1 MIAAAV
7 ASGIKAELAAGLAA
21 LRLDVPSRARQKL
34 TAYVE
39 LLAKWNRIY
48 NLTAIR
54 EPERMVTHHVLDSLS
69 VLPALVPLL
78 AVPTCVR
85 MLDVGAGAGLPGI
98 PLAIARPDWDVT
110 LLDSS
115 QKKVAFMTQTAIEL
129 ELGNVKAHAARV
141 EQFAAH
147 APFEVVIARAFS
159 ALAAFVRC
167 SARHLAP
174 GGRLV
179 AMKGIYPEE
188 ELATLPRD
196 IKVLA
201 ITALTVPGLAAE
213 RHLVVMEQRDAST
226 RAPR

>member
-1 MIAAAV
+1 MITVV
-7 ASGIKAELAAGLAA
+7 ASGLAAELAAGLAV
-21 LRLDVPSRARQKL
+21 LGLDVPARARQKL

-39 LLAKWNRIY
+39 LLSKWNRTY

-78 AVPTCVR
+78 AEPAGVR

-110 LLDSS
+110 LLDSR

-129 ELGNVKAHAARV
+129 DLANVKAHAARV
-141 EQFAAH
+141 EQFVAH
-147 APFEVVIARAFS
+147 TPFDVVIARAFS

-188 ELATLPRD
+188 ELATLPPD
-196 IKVLA
+196 IGVLA

-213 RHLVVMEQRDAST
+213 RHLVVLEHRDSST

>member
-7 ASGIKAELAAGLAA
+7 ASGIKANLAAGLAA
-21 LRLDVPSRARQKL
+21 LGLDVPPRARQKL
-34 TAYVE
+34 VAYVE
-39 LLAKWNRIY
+39 LLSKWNRIY

-78 AVPTCVR
+78 PVPTGVR

-147 APFEVVIARAFS
+147 TPFDVVIARAFA
-159 ALAAFVRC
+159 ALAAFVHC

-196 IKVLA
+196 ISVLA
-201 ITALTVPGLAAE
+201 ISALTVPGVAAA
-213 RHLVVMEQRDAST
+213 RHLVVMEPRDSST

>member
-1 MIAAAV
+1 MIVAAET
-7 ASGIKAELAAGLAA
+7 SGAKVDLAGGLAELG
-21 LRLDVPSRARQKL
+21 LDVPARARQKL

-39 LLAKWNRIY
+39 LLSKWNRIY

-78 AVPTCVR
+78 AVPTGVR
-85 MLDVGAGAGLPGI
+85 LLDVGAGAGLPGI

-129 ELGNVKAHAARV
+129 ELANIQALAERV
-141 EQFAAH
+141 EAFAAPK
-147 APFEVVIARAFS
+147 PFDVVIARAFS
-159 ALAAFVRC
+159 ALAAFVQC

-179 AMKGIYPEE
+179 AMKGVYPAE
-188 ELATLPRD
+188 ELATLPPE
-196 IKVLA
+196 IGVLA
-201 ITALTVPGLAAE
+201 VTTLTVPGLAAA
-213 RHLVVMEQRDAST
+213 RHLVMMELRDFAT
-226 RAPR
+226 GAPR